1 MYAGCYDGSITE
13 FNKELGI
20 EREMNAWPLNPM
32 GHGDVDL
39 KYRFQWTAPIV
50 ISPHDPN
57 VIYHGAQVV
66 LKTSDHGYHWQ
77 EISPDLTRNDKRTQQ
92 SSGGPITQDNTSA
105 EYYGTVFTIAESPVQ
120 SGAIWAGS
128 DDGLVHITTDGGKNW
143 TDVTPKDLPDA
154 GGGPILHYSRIS
166 LIEAGHF
173 NAGTAYVA
181 VDRHESDD
189 WAPYAFKTTDFGKSW
204 KRVSGDLPP
213 GATVRAIR
221 EDPKREGLLY
231 AATEIGVYVSFDDGA
246 RWRSLQRNLPMSSM
260 RDLAVTDRDLV
271 VATHGR
277 AFWALD
283 DITPLREYKTDQANA
298 DVTLYKP
305 FTAYRYSGGGFGGGG
320 GRGGAIGQNPPNGA
334 IIYYT
339 LKTALS
345 PEKPEE
351 AKEGQPSPASAT
363 EAAPTATQEA
373 AAVKEPGTPQTNAP
387 AGAKVEAQKQEATR
401 ELPASRPKEEHV
413 TLEILDGSG
422 KVIRTYP
429 PKQPTVTEA
438 QSEEAGEGFF
448 RQAQPNPTGNAGLNR
463 FVWNLRYEDS
473 TKVPS
478 AILWGGSNSGPMTV
492 PGNYQV
498 RLTVRGKSYTQPLE
512 LKANPRL
519 QVTQAD
525 LQKQFDLLL
534 QIRDQVSKVDETIN
548 QLNSVKKQID
558 DLDRRLP
565 KDDHGKTVRDAGKKL
580 QQKIDPIQDALI
592 QSKAKSSQDV
602 LNYPIQLNNELVA
615 LAGSISTTD
624 AAPTTQAYQVFEM
637 LKQRSDEWVARWDQM
652 VKNDIVAFNQ
662 LVRQQDVPTII
673 LDGSAGAAS
682 GAGSSP
688 NRDELEEKR

>member
-1 MYAGCYDGSITE
+1 
-13 FNKELGI
+13 
-20 EREMNAWPLNPM
+20 MNAWPLNPM